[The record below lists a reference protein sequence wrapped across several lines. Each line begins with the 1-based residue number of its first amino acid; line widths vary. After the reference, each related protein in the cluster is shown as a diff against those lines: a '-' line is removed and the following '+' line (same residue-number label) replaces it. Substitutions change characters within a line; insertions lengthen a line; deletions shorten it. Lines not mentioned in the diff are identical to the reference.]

1 MVYSRYLFKFYYIGN
16 PKYFGSQRQ
25 KNLLTIEKCLLNALL
40 TKNYIKEIETSG
52 FEVASRTDRFVSAR
66 GAYFSSNMD
75 KKPILMELNSVL
87 PKDIGIWAF
96 AKVPID
102 FSSRYNADLRHYV
115 YLVSLPLS
123 NMENSTSFNFE
134 LMKKACTYLEGRHDF
149 TNFSKKEKENITTV
163 RDMHTA
169 MMSFKNELLIFQ
181 FKSKG
186 FLRQQ
191 IRRIVK
197 KLLELGKG
205 DIEYD
210 AFLKLFDA
218 SKPFSY
224 QPADPRGLILWD
236 ITYDNTIEIIEDKK
250 SKERMLLYF
259 FKKKVNF
266 GFQHK
271 LFSMLHQNNLS

>member
-1 MVYSRYLFKFYYIGN
+1 MVKSRYLFKFYYMGN

-40 TKNYIKEIETSG
+40 TKSYIKEVDTSG

-66 GAYFSSNMD
+66 GACFSSITE
-75 KKPILMELNSVL
+75 KKPILMELNSAL

-102 FSSRYNADLRHYV
+102 FSSRYDADLRHYV
-115 YLVSLPLS
+115 YLVSPPLS
-123 NMENSTSFNFE
+123 NIENSTSFNFE

-149 TNFSKKEKENITTV
+149 TNFSKKDRENVTTV
-163 RDMHTA
+163 RDMHSSK
-169 MMSFKNELLIFQ
+169 MSVKNGFLVFQ

-205 DIEYD
+205 DIEYE

-236 ITYDNTIEIIEDKK
+236 ITYNNMMEIEEDKK

-259 FKKKVNF
+259 FRKKVNS
-266 GFQHK
+266 GFKHQ
-271 LFSMLHQNNLS
+271 LFSILHQNNLG

>member
-1 MVYSRYLFKFYYIGN
+1 MVKSRYLFKFYYIGK

-25 KNLLTIEKCLLNALL
+25 NKLLTIEKCLLNALL
-40 TKNYIKEIETSG
+40 TKSYIKEIETSG

-66 GAYFSSNMD
+66 GACFSCITE

-87 PKDIGIWAF
+87 PSDIGIWAF
-96 AKVPID
+96 AKVSLN
-102 FSSRYNADLRHYV
+102 FSSRYDADLRHYV

-123 NMENSTSFNFE
+123 NMENSTSFNFD
-134 LMKKACTYLEGRHDF
+134 LMKKACSYLVGRHDF
-149 TNFSKKEKENITTV
+149 TNFSKKEREDIKTV
-163 RDMHTA
+163 RDMHSVKMTV
-169 MMSFKNELLIFQ
+169 KNGFLIFE

-197 KLLELGKG
+197 KLLELGKEE
-205 DIEYD
+205 IEYD

-218 SKPFSY
+218 SKSFSY

-236 ITYDNTIEIIEDKK
+236 ITYNNMVEIEEDKK

-259 FKKKVNF
+259 FKKKVNSAFKNQLF
-266 GFQHK
+266 GI
-271 LFSMLHQNNLS
+271 LHQNNLS